1 MNEVVSE
8 EYMQAVQLN
17 RSIIANAQAA
27 QVSLYEMC
35 KGLKEMR
42 DGKLYKELGYQNFE
56 MYCEQEAGIK
66 RRNAYR
72 YISIIENLDENFVS
86 PGAQN
91 LGVKKLYL
99 LSTLSEKDRQE
110 IAERVDVEDVST
122 RQLKAEIDKLK
133 MENKQLSDAN
143 AQLTNDWQ
151 EMSSTCEAAE
161 ERAKQLAEQ
170 VQELQERPI
179 EVVASPVNDEAEKM
193 RQAMLQNSREWGE
206 KYDKLQEENEKSER
220 ALHQKYQAA
229 LSEQKADYEKQLAEA
244 KTQEQSEASD
254 EIAVFKAYFTM
265 AYQAFQNLVQ
275 FAQQAEGK
283 AMMQEKIRKLTET
296 VMQSMEG

>member
-27 QVSLYEMC
+27 QMSLYEMC

-56 MYCEQEAGIK
+56 MYCEQEVGIK
-66 RRNAYR
+66 RRAAYK
-72 YISIIENLDENFVS
+72 YISIIDNISDNFVHAH
-86 PGAQN
+86 AQN
-91 LGVKKLYL
+91 IGTEKLYL
-99 LSTLSEKDRQE
+99 LSTLSEDDRQE
-110 IAERVDVEDVST
+110 ITERVDVEDVTT

-133 MENKQLSDAN
+133 MENKQLGDAN
-143 AQLTNDWQ
+143 AQLTKDWQ

-179 EVVASPVNDEAEKM
+179 EVVASPVNDEVEKM

-220 ALHQKYQAA
+220 SLHQKYQTA

-244 KTQEQSEASD
+244 KAQEQSGASD
-254 EIAVFKAYFTM
+254 ENAVFKAYFTM
-265 AYQAFQNLVQ
+265 AYQAFQSLVQ
-275 FAQQAEGK
+275 FVQQAEGK

-296 VMQSMEG
+296 VVQSMEG

>member
-1 MNEVVSE
+1 MNEIVSD
-8 EYMQAVQLN
+8 EYIQAVQLN

-56 MYCEQEAGIK
+56 EYCETEVGIK

-72 YISIIENLDENFVS
+72 YISIIENMNPDFVQAT
-86 PGAQN
+86 AQN
-91 LGVKKLYL
+91 IGTEKLYL
-99 LSTLSEKDRQE
+99 LSTLSEDGRQE
-110 IAERVDVEDVST
+110 IADRVDVEDVST

-133 MENKQLSDAN
+133 HENKSLADKN
-143 AQLTNDWQ
+143 
-151 EMSSTCEAAE
+151 
-161 ERAKQLAEQ
+161 RQLAKDVE
-170 VQELQERPI
+170 ELESHPI
-179 EVVASPVNDEAEKM
+179 EVVASPVNDETEKM

-206 KYDKLQEENEKSER
+206 KYDRLQEENEKSER
-220 ALHQKYQAA
+220 SLHQKYQTA
-229 LSEQKADYEKQLAEA
+229 LSEQKAEYEKKLAEA
-244 KTQEQSEASD
+244 KAHEQSGESD
-254 EIAVFKAYFTM
+254 EITVFKAYFTM

-275 FAQQAEGK
+275 FAQQAK
-283 AMMQEKIRKLTET
+283 DKSLMQEKIRKLTDT